1 MSPIAVVPPERQRWA
16 LATDGLLDDPA
27 VEELGRYRTEGLVAV
42 LVPPLHYEHAHAAL
56 AGVARCATHP
66 KELEAIDVKLCF
78 AWKGDEILAR
88 HGGALRAFAEVIT
101 L

>member
-1 MSPIAVVPPERQRWA
+1 
-16 LATDGLLDDPA
+16 
-27 VEELGRYRTEGLVAV
+27 VA
-42 LVPPLHYEHAHAAL
+42 PLHYEHAHVSL

-78 AWKGDEILAR
+78 AWNGDEIIAR
-88 HGGALRAFAEVIT
+88 HGGELRTFAEVIT